1 MENLIVASMRESAGK
16 TGVIVGLA
24 KTLKKKIG
32 YLKPFGDRLLY
43 RKKRLWDYD
52 AALITDIFGLKEDPE
67 EMSIGFDFSKLR
79 YMYNA
84 ESIEVKLQEF
94 ISDIGKEKDI
104 IFIEGGKDI
113 GYGISVRLDAIS
125 LAQYIHGKLL
135 IVISG
140 DDDRIL
146 DDITFLKKYFHITN
160 INFDFGGVIINKVND
175 VQDFKDVHVP
185 KITGMGIEV
194 AGVIPYCDEL
204 THFSVGYLAERLLA
218 KVLTGEGGL
227 TNIVKNIVVG
237 AMSTSTALRY
247 PPFLKGNKVIITG
260 GDRTDMILASLETHA
275 AGIILTGNI
284 LPPQNI
290 ISKASECNT
299 PLLLVPSDTYQ
310 TAKQIDNLEPLLT
323 KDDAE
328 KIALWGRLVQE
339 HVNIKDIAN
348 I

>member
-1 MENLIVASMRESAGK
+1 MENLIIASMRESAGK

-94 ISDIGKEKDI
+94 MSDIGKEKDV
-104 IFIEGGKDI
+104 IFTEGGKDI
-113 GYGISVRLDAIS
+113 RYGISMHLDAIS

-146 DDITFLKKYFHITN
+146 DDITFLKKYLHITN
-160 INFDFGGVIINKVND
+160 INFGGVIINKVND
-175 VQDFKDVHVP
+175 VQDFKDVHIP
-185 KITGMGIEV
+185 KIANMGIKV

-218 KVLTGEGGL
+218 KVLTGESGL

-290 ISKASECNT
+290 ISKAAECNT

-328 KIALWGRLVQE
+328 KICLWEQLVRE
-339 HVNIKDIAN
+339 HLDIREIAD

>member
-1 MENLIVASMRESAGK
+1 MR
-16 TGVIVGLA
+16 
-24 KTLKKKIG
+24 
-32 YLKPFGDRLLY
+32 
-43 RKKRLWDYD
+43 
-52 AALITDIFGLKEDPE
+52 IT
-67 EMSIGFDFSKLR
+67 
-79 YMYNA
+79 
-84 ESIEVKLQEF
+84 
-94 ISDIGKEKDI
+94 
-104 IFIEGGKDI
+104 
-113 GYGISVRLDAIS
+113 
-125 LAQYIHGKLL
+125 
-135 IVISG
+135 ISG

-160 INFDFGGVIINKVND
+160 INVDFGGVIINKVND
-175 VQDFKDVHVP
+175 VQDFKDVHLP
-185 KITGMGIEV
+185 KITGMGMEV
-194 AGVIPYCDEL
+194 AGIIPYCDEL

-218 KVLTGEGGL
+218 KVLTGESGL

-260 GDRTDMILASLETHA
+260 GDRNDMVLASLETHA

-299 PLLLVPSDTYQ
+299 PLLMVPSDTYQ

-328 KIALWGRLVQE
+328 KIALWGRLVQK
-339 HVNIKDIAN
+339 HVNIKGEANFLFSLSPTKKGAN
-348 I
+348 ILEAVD

>member
-1 MENLIVASMRESAGK
+1 MEKVIVASMRESAGK
-16 TGVIVGLA
+16 TGVILGLSKA
-24 KTLKKKIG
+24 LGKKIG

-67 EMSIGFDFSKLR
+67 EMSIGFDSSKLR
-79 YMYNA
+79 YMYDT
-84 ESIEVKLQEF
+84 ESIEMKLQDV
-94 ISDIGKEKDI
+94 ISDIEEKDVV
-104 IFIEGGKDI
+104 FIEAGKDI
-113 GYGISVRLDAIS
+113 GYGISVHLDAFS
-125 LAQYIHGKLL
+125 LAQYIQGKLL

-146 DDITFLKKYFHITN
+146 DDITFLKKYLHIN
-160 INFDFGGVIINKVND
+160 DINFSGVIINKVHD
-175 VQDFKDVHVP
+175 VQDFKNVHLP
-185 KITGMGIEV
+185 RIASMGIKV
-194 AGVIPYCDEL
+194 AGVIPYCDKL
-204 THFSVGYLAERLLA
+204 THFSVDYLAERLLA
-218 KVLTGEGGL
+218 KVLTGKGGL

-247 PPFLKGNKVIITG
+247 PPFLKENKLIITG

-290 ISKASECNT
+290 ISKASESNT
-299 PLLLVPSDTYQ
+299 PLLMVPSDTYQ

-339 HVNIKDIAN
+339 HVNIKDIAD

>member
-1 MENLIVASMRESAGK
+1 MEKVIVASMRESAGK
-16 TGVIVGLA
+16 TGVIVGLIKA
-24 KTLKKKIG
+24 LGKKIG
-32 YLKPFGDRLLY
+32 YVKPFGDRLLY

-67 EMSIGFDFSKLR
+67 EMSVGFDSSKLR
-79 YMYNA
+79 YMYDT
-84 ESIEVKLQEF
+84 ESIEVKLQDV
-94 ISDIGKEKDI
+94 ISDIGKEKDVV
-104 IFIEGGKDI
+104 FIEAGKDI
-113 GYGISVRLDAIS
+113 GYGISVHLDAIS
-125 LAQYIHGKLL
+125 LAQYIQGKLL

-146 DDITFLKKYFHITN
+146 DDIGFLKKYLHI
-160 INFDFGGVIINKVND
+160 IDISFGGVIINKVHD
-175 VQDFKDVHVP
+175 VQDFKDVHLP
-185 KITGMGIEV
+185 RIANMGIKV

-227 TNIVKNIVVG
+227 TNIVKNTFVG

-290 ISKASECNT
+290 ISKASESNT
-299 PLLLVPSDTYQ
+299 PLLMVPSDTYQ

>member
-1 MENLIVASMRESAGK
+1 MEKVIIASMRESAGK
-16 TGVIVGLA
+16 SGVIVGLIKA
-24 KTLKKKIG
+24 LGKKIG
-32 YLKPFGDRLLY
+32 YVKPFGDRLLY

-67 EMSIGFDFSKLR
+67 EMSVGFDFSKLR
-79 YMYNA
+79 YMYDT
-84 ESIEVKLQEF
+84 ESIEVKLQDV
-94 ISDIGKEKDI
+94 ISDIGKEKDVV
-104 IFIEGGKDI
+104 FIEAGKDI
-113 GYGISVRLDAIS
+113 GYGTSVHLDAFS
-125 LAQYIHGKLL
+125 LTQYIQGKLL

-146 DDITFLKKYFHITN
+146 DDIGFLKKYLHI
-160 INFDFGGVIINKVND
+160 IDISFGGVIINKVHD
-175 VQDFKDVHVP
+175 VQDFKDVHIP
-185 KITGMGIEV
+185 RITDMGIKV

-204 THFSVGYLAERLLA
+204 THFSVNYLAERLLA

-247 PPFLKGNKVIITG
+247 PPFLKRNKVIITG
-260 GDRTDMILASLETHA
+260 GDRTDMILASLETHT

-290 ISKASECNT
+290 ISKASESNI

-323 KDDAE
+323 KDDAD
-328 KIALWGRLVQE
+328 KIALWGKLVRE

>member
-1 MENLIVASMRESAGK
+1 MEKIIVASMRESAGK

-24 KTLKKKIG
+24 KALGKKIG

-43 RKKRLWDYD
+43 RKKRSWDYD

-67 EMSIGFDFSKLR
+67 EMSVGFDFSKMR
-79 YMYNA
+79 YMYDT
-84 ESIEVKLQEF
+84 ESIEVKLQEVM
-94 ISDIGKEKDI
+94 SDIGKEKDVV
-104 IFIEGGKDI
+104 FIEAGKDI
-113 GYGISVRLDAIS
+113 RYGISVHLDAFS
-125 LAQYIHGKLL
+125 LAQYIQGKLF

-146 DDITFLKKYFHITN
+146 DDIGILKKYLPITD
-160 INFDFGGVIINKVND
+160 ISFGGVIINKVHD
-175 VQDFKDVHVP
+175 VKDFKDVHVP
-185 KITGMGIEV
+185 KITGMGIKV

-204 THFSVGYLAERLLA
+204 THFSMSYLADRLLA

-227 TNIVKNIVVG
+227 TNIVKNIIVG
-237 AMSTSTALRY
+237 AMSPSTALRY
-247 PPFLKGNKVIITG
+247 PPFLKGNKLIITG
-260 GDRTDMILASLETHA
+260 GDRTDMILTSLETHA

-284 LPPQNI
+284 LPPHII
-290 ISKASECNT
+290 ISKAAECNT

-328 KIALWGRLVQE
+328 KIALWERLVQE
-339 HVNIKDIAN
+339 HVNIKYIDN